1 MECKSPF
8 LLTHPPHTLDA
19 PQALSVLV
27 NQKAKPAARRLAY
40 SFLRGC
46 KGHGSPSWT
55 STITP
60 VIVNDASS
68 PDEHIA
74 AAALRLVDSYP
85 SESLALSLPSI
96 APLLLGILRG
106 RERGGERVRCEAVN
120 LLYSLLLSPDRSPP
134 ATRQPPLSQCCAPI
148 TVPYFLIAWKT
159 SRSPTGRYTIN
170 STLPFSKNN

>member
-1 MECKSPF
+1 MESESAF
-8 LLTHPPHTLDA
+8 LLTPLPHTLDA

-27 NQKAKPAARRLAY
+27 NQKAKPATRRLAY

-46 KGHGSPSWT
+46 KGHESPSWT
-55 STITP
+55 STVTP

-74 AAALRLVDSYP
+74 AAALRLIDSYP

-106 RERGGERVRCEAVN
+106 KERGGERVRCEAVN
-120 LLYSLLLSPDRSPP
+120 LLYSLLLSPDRSSP
-134 ATRQPPLSQCCAPI
+134 ATFQPQSSQHCVQSP
-148 TVPYFLIAWKT
+148 FHT
-159 SRSPTGRYTIN
+159 S
-170 STLPFSKNN
+170 